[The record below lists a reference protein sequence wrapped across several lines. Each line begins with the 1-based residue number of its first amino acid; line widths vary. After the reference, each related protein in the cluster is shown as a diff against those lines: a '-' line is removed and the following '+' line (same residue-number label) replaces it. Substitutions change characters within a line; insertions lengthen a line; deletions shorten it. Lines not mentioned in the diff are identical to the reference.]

1 MEPFSSWS
9 NALSYIDERQ
19 GNKKLVLV
27 IDEFPYLVKKNRALL
42 SEFQHLIDHK
52 LTSRKLF
59 LILSGSYMGFME
71 EELRS
76 FI

>member
-1 MEPFSSWS
+1 LSWS

-19 GNKKLVLV
+19 GEKMVLV